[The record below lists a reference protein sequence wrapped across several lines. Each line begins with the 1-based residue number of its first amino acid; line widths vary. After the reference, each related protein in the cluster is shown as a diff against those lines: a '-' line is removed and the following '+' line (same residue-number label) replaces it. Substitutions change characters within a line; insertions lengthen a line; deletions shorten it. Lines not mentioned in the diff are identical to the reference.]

1 MAKTRQISFRLP
13 EDEFQKL
20 AKVWARAKERT
31 LDYAPLGDVVREAIG
46 LKPIKV
52 ISEDERAY
60 LSGRL
65 SSLPEIN
72 HGPFIP
78 ANDSG
83 PGRPLG
89 RGKKKSA

>member
-52 ISEDERAY
+52 ITEEERSY
-60 LSGRL
+60 LSGRISL
-65 SSLPEIN
+65 LPEPK
-72 HGPFIP
+72 H
-78 ANDSG
+78 G
-83 PGRPLG
+83 PGRPVNDLG
-89 RGKKKSA
+89 KPVKRGA